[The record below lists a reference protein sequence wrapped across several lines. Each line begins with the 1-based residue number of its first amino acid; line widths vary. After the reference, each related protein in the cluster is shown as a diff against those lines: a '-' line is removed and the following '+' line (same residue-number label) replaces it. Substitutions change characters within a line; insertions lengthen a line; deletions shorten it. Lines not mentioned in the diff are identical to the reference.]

1 MSAVASSCHRGD
13 NPPGPTSSLLPGALA
28 ALGAGLV
35 LAYDVTWGVA
45 LHWDSTQYI
54 AAARNLLAGNGFH
67 QFNGTPYVWWPPLY
81 PLLLAVAS
89 LDVFDPLAVAGP
101 VNAVIFGL
109 TIFVVVQYL
118 RRRLESRFLVVWA
131 GLSLTLAAP
140 LAESASW
147 AMTEPLF
154 ILLATLAL
162 IRTDDYLTGGNKTS
176 TLAWAAVCAAL
187 AWQTR
192 YLGAAVVAA
201 VTLFLLCQRG
211 ARPTQRARRA
221 AGFALAAAAPMAL
234 WLARNRLY
242 TGNATGP
249 RNTAPYSLPEVL
261 SDLGRGFANNW
272 VYFDLPLVPSVEWLR
287 LVPAAG
293 LLVVGGVFIGAAT
306 RRSMPRMPFD
316 WRPCYV
322 FGGFALIYFMLT
334 SAAVMLGATFHGFQP
349 RFLTPMYVPLLV
361 TAAFALDRLLS
372 SVRAA
377 SASRTS
383 TPTVAGAVV
392 IAVLCVWTVGAVEPG
407 AREIAQAN
415 SCLYCRGYSSSFWA
429 DSETLE
435 YVRQNRLE
443 GVVYSNHPEVVYLH
457 SDNDAAASYHYLPVE
472 EEKLQRWGAVL
483 QDYEYVV
490 WVGDDSSDYRND
502 LARLRALFGR
512 SISTMAEASTNR
524 NDLARLRALFGLAPV
539 AKLADGAVF
548 VVFKDS
554 ADPRRI
560 AYEAAI
566 AGNFEAIVAGDSVRL
581 AARSVFDLY
590 FDDDANTLTYFKEPC
605 ATDDVTARFM
615 LHVEPSDPA
624 DLSDHHFANLD
635 FDFGARGALLNGR
648 CAAVVAFDYEISH
661 IRTGQFVAG
670 NPPFWETRF
679 SP

>member
-1 MSAVASSCHRGD
+1 MLRGPVTSYTPSPKTVSVSRPAANTDTTAAFGEEDARVAMPERTRAD
-13 NPPGPTSSLLPGALA
+13 LWLLPGALA

-35 LAYDVTWGVA
+35 LAYEVTWGVA
-45 LHWDSTQYI
+45 LSWDSTQYI
-54 AAARNLLAGNGFH
+54 AAARNLLASNGFH

-81 PLLLAVAS
+81 PLLLAVVS

-140 LAESASW
+140 LAEWASW

-176 TLAWAAVCAAL
+176 SLAWAAVCAAL

-261 SDLGRGFANNW
+261 SDLGRGFAKW

-293 LLVVGGVFIGAAT
+293 LLVVGGMFIGAAT
-306 RRSMPRMPFD
+306 RQSMPRMPFD

-372 SVRAA
+372 SVRQ
-377 SASRTS
+377 RPLPRRVP
-383 TPTVAGAVV
+383 PTVAGAVV

-407 AREIAQAN
+407 ARKIAQAN
-415 SCLYCRGYSSSFWA
+415 SCLRCRGYSSSFWA

-457 SDNDAAASYHYLPVE
+457 SDNDAAARYHYLPVD

-490 WVGDDSSDYRND
+490 WVGDDSSDY
-502 LARLRALFGR
+502 
-512 SISTMAEASTNR
+512 R

-635 FDFGARGALLNGR
+635 FDFGARGALLKVRRGR
-648 CAAVVAFDYEISH
+648 SL
-661 IRTGQFVAG
+661 
-670 NPPFWETRF
+670 
-679 SP
+679 

>member
-1 MSAVASSCHRGD
+1 M
-13 NPPGPTSSLLPGALA
+13 A

-35 LAYDVTWGVA
+35 VAREVTWGVA
-45 LHWDSTQYI
+45 LHWDSGAYL

-67 QFNGTPYVWWPPLY
+67 LFNGSPYTRWPPLY

-109 TIFVVVQYL
+109 TIFVVAQYL

-131 GLSLTLAAP
+131 ALSLALAAP
-140 LAESASW
+140 LARSASW

-162 IRTDDYLTGGNKTS
+162 IRTDDYLTGSKTS
-176 TLAWAAVCAAL
+176 SLAWAAVCAAL

-201 VTLFLLCQRG
+201 VALFLLCQRG
-211 ARPTQRARRA
+211 ARPAQRARRA

-242 TGNATGP
+242 AGSATGP
-249 RNTAPYSLPEVL
+249 RNAAPYSLPEVL
-261 SDLGRGFANNW
+261 SDLGRGFADW

-293 LLVVGGVFIGAAT
+293 LLAVGGAFIVIGAAT

-334 SAAVMLGATFHGFQP
+334 SAAVMLGATFHGFQA

-372 SVRAA
+372 SVRQHPLPLLG
-377 SASRTS
+377 RV
-383 TPTVAGAVV
+383 PPRVAGAVV
-392 IAVLCVWTVGAVEPG
+392 IAALCVWTVGAVEPG
-407 AREIAQAN
+407 AREIARIN
-415 SCLYCRGYSSSFWA
+415 SCNTCQGYLSYQA
-429 DSETLE
+429 DSETVKHL
-435 YVRQNRLE
+435 RQHPIE
-443 GVVYSNHPEVVYLH
+443 GVVRSNMPVVLYLH
-457 SDNDAAASYHYLPVE
+457 TDDATASYDYLPVWDE
-472 EEKLQRWGAVL
+472 ELQRWSVVP

-490 WVGDDSSDYRND
+490 WFNDSRDSDYD
-502 LARLRALFGR
+502 LARLRAW
-512 SISTMAEASTNR
+512 
-524 NDLARLRALFGLAPV
+524 FGLVPV
-539 AKLADGAVF
+539 AELADGAVF
-548 VVFKDS
+548 VVVKDS

-560 AYEAAI
+560 ALEAAI
-566 AGNFEAIVAGDSVRL
+566 AAGNFEAIVAGDSVRL

-605 ATDDVTARFM
+605 ATDDVTARFF

-624 DLSDHHFANLD
+624 DLPDRRYHFANLD
-635 FDFGARGALLNGR
+635 FDFSAHGALLNGR
-648 CAAVVAFDYEISH
+648 CTAVVAFDYEISH
-661 IRTGQFVAG
+661 LRTGQFLGG
-670 NPPFWETRF
+670 NHLWDVRF

>member
-1 MSAVASSCHRGD
+1 MV
-13 NPPGPTSSLLPGALA
+13 PPERTRADLWLLPGALA

-35 LAYDVTWGVA
+35 LALEVTWGVA
-45 LHWDSTQYI
+45 LHWDSGAYL
-54 AAARNLLAGNGFH
+54 AAARNLQAGNGFH
-67 QFNGTPYVWWPPLY
+67 MFNGTPYTSWPPLY

-109 TIFVVVQYL
+109 TIFVVAQYL

-131 GLSLTLAAP
+131 GLSLALAAP
-140 LAESASW
+140 LTRLASW
-147 AMTEPLF
+147 ALTEPLF

-162 IRTDDYLTGGNKTS
+162 IRTDDYLTANKTS
-176 TLAWAAVCAAL
+176 SLAWAAVCAAL

-201 VTLFLLCQRG
+201 AALFLLCQRG

-242 TGNATGP
+242 TGSAIGGR
-249 RNTAPYSLPEVL
+249 RNRTPYSLPEVL
-261 SDLGRGFANNW
+261 SDLGRGFADW
-272 VYFDLPLVPSVEWLR
+272 VYFDLPLVPSFEWLR

-293 LLVVGGVFIGAAT
+293 LLVVGGAFIVIGAAT

-322 FGGFALIYFMLT
+322 FGGFALIYLMLT
-334 SAAVMLGATFHGFQP
+334 SAAVMLGATHHRVQA

-372 SVRAA
+372 SVRQHPLPLPG
-377 SASRTS
+377 RV
-383 TPTVAGAVV
+383 PPRVAGAVV
-392 IAVLCVWTVGAVEPG
+392 IAALCVWMVGAVEPG
-407 AREIAQAN
+407 AREIARIN
-415 SCLYCRGYSSSFWA
+415 SCNTCQGTLSYQA
-429 DSETLE
+429 DSETVKHL
-435 YVRQNRLE
+435 RQHPIE
-443 GVVYSNHPEVVYLH
+443 GVVRSNRPLFLYLH
-457 SDNDAAASYHYLPVE
+457 TDAATARYDYLSVWDE
-472 EEKLQRWGAVL
+472 ELQRWSFVL
-483 QDYEYVV
+483 QDDEYVV
-490 WVGDDSSDYRND
+490 WFDDDRRDSDYD
-502 LARLRALFGR
+502 LARLRAW
-512 SISTMAEASTNR
+512 
-524 NDLARLRALFGLAPV
+524 FGLVPV
-539 AKLADGAVF
+539 AELADGAVF
-548 VVFKDS
+548 VVKDS

-560 AYEAAI
+560 AFEAAI
-566 AGNFEAIVAGDSVRL
+566 AAGNFEAIVAGDSVRL

-605 ATDDVTARFM
+605 ATDDVTARFF

-624 DLSDHHFANLD
+624 DLPDRRSRFANLD
-635 FDFGARGALLNGR
+635 FDFDAHGLTLNGW

-661 IRTGQFVAG
+661 LRTGQFLPG
-670 NPPFWETRF
+670 NRLWDVRF